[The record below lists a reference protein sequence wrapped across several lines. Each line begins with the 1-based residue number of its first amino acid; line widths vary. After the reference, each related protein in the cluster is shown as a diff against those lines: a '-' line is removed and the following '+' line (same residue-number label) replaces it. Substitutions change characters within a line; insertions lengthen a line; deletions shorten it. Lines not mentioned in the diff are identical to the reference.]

1 MKKILLTLT
10 LLATAL
16 TSTWTLAAKPAAAA
30 KKAPVNLL
38 FVQIAK
44 HGTLTPIKDKP
55 GQYLLKLKGVD
66 NYVQYFSDRPTRI
79 TGLYPTSKF
88 ISHWEDSKKAGS
100 FNKVPPNAAMSA
112 IELHLLKNKLVNI
125 VVQLSEPSY
134 NAQKR
139 SLTYTVTILPG
150 EKNQV
155 PMKNLE
161 HVALFI
167 DSFCASCVGGGF

>member
-1 MKKILLTLT
+1 MKKVLLSLF

-16 TSTWTLAAKPAAAA
+16 TVSATPAPAAVTKKPA
-30 KKAPVNLL
+30 VNLL

-44 HGTLTPIKDKP
+44 RGVLTPIKDKP

-66 NYVQYFSDRPTRI
+66 EYVQYFSDRPTRI

-88 ISHWEDSKKAGS
+88 ISQWEEGKKAGS
-100 FNKVPPNAAMSA
+100 FNKMPPNAAMSA
-112 IELHLLKNKLVNI
+112 IELHLLKNKLVNV
-125 VVQLSEPSY
+125 VVQLSAPSY